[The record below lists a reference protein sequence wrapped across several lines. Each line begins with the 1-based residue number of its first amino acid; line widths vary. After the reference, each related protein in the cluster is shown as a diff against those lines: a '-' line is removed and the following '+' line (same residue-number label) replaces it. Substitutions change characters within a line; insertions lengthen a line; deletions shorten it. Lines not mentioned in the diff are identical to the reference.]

1 MKIFYLISLI
11 SLFAF
16 PVYAEDEPV
25 VTELEITEDSDN
37 AEATAAEENAIE
49 PEEAIW
55 TVPAYV
61 GKDVKVEPTEATE
74 ENAAKEKDSG
84 AAPAEAVAKEEAEA
98 APAEAVTEET
108 TEDATEKETAEEP
121 AEEVVGES
129 AEEETAEEPAED
141 LLSATDPAKKSEEI
155 IKTEDLPEDFAN
167 NLLTCTPSETSRVY
181 EGTTEKIVIVGMDDD
196 KCRISLVTFTLNVP
210 FEKLPEIATYEDI
223 ENLRNDENIATF
235 EYAKNYRYA
244 NLMSELNQCGE
255 YEVIHHN
262 GRSSVEYPFV
272 KMTVV
277 TDMASQHKD
286 GNCKITFVNE
296 VVRDGDFT
304 DYSVVCEVPDEKIT
318 EMLQQYRE
326 LIDLYGAKKIVNE
339 DGSVSSRNS
348 VSNKD
353 TSKADSKLMYTLQMN
368 GYCHLVTED
377 KQ

>member
-84 AAPAEAVAKEEAEA
+84 AAPAEAV
-98 APAEAVTEET
+98 TEET

-121 AEEVVGES
+121 AEEK
-129 AEEETAEEPAED
+129 TAEEPAED

-155 IKTEDLPEDFAN
+155 IKIEDLPEDFAN

-368 GYCHLVTED
+368 GYCRLATED